1 MVVYIE
7 DAIIDNLVINSII
20 LSLSLFSLRQKIKI
34 LKILLASV
42 LGCAVSVSLTF
53 FALPLTVTIII
64 KFLLGL
70 ILSSIVIQKFS
81 IKLLT
86 LFYVVFLS
94 FTFVMGGF
102 CFFIIYLFGGEV
114 YSITNMSYNLP
125 ISLGVIFIFLGIYVF
140 LLIQAIKVFYKKQ
153 KLSSFY
159 YDVIL
164 HIQDRKIKIK
174 AYLDSGNL
182 LQDSLTGLPIL
193 IVNFNTFNKI
203 FNGKVNV
210 FNFLKN
216 TLNQTINGRYID
228 VSTISSNGK
237 MFIVEPNRVEVKQD
251 NTQLKEIKVLIGVS
265 SNTTKSGQFEALL
278 SPLAL

>member
-7 DAIIDNLVINSII
+7 DAILDNLVINSII
-20 LSLSLFSLRQKIKI
+20 LFLSLFSLRQKIKI
-34 LKILLASV
+34 LKVICASL
-42 LGCAVSVSLTF
+42 LGCVVSIALTF
-53 FALPLTVTIII
+53 FSLPLFLTILI

-81 IKLLT
+81 FKLLS
-86 LFYVVFLS
+86 LFYVVFLT

-114 YSITNMSYNLP
+114 YSITNMTYNLP
-125 ISLGVIFIFLGIYVF
+125 ISLGVIFIFLGIYAF
-140 LLIQAIKVFYKKQ
+140 LLIHAIKVFYKKQ
-153 KLSSFY
+153 KLASFY

-164 HIQDRKIKIK
+164 HIQNKKIKIK

-182 LQDSLTGLPIL
+182 LQDNLTGLPIL

-203 FNGKVNV
+203 FNGKVSV

-216 TLNQTINGRYID
+216 TLNQTIKGRYID

-237 MFIVEPNRVEVKQD
+237 MFVIEPNKVEIKQD
-251 NTQLKEIKVLIGVS
+251 GTQLKEIKVLVGVS
-265 SNTTKSGQFEALL
+265 SNTSKSGQFEALL

>member
-7 DAIIDNLVINSII
+7 DAILDNLVINSII
-20 LSLSLFSLRQKIKI
+20 LFLSLFSLRQKIKV
-34 LKILLASV
+34 LKVITASM
-42 LGCAVSVSLTF
+42 LGCVASIVLTF
-53 FALPLTVTIII
+53 FTLPLFAVLII

-70 ILSSIVIQKFS
+70 IMCSIVIQKFS
-81 IKLLT
+81 FKLLS

-94 FTFVMGGF
+94 FTFLMGGF

-114 YSITNMSYNLP
+114 YNIANMSYNLP
-125 ISLGVIFIFLGIYVF
+125 ISLGVIFIFLALYVY

-159 YDVIL
+159 YDVFI
-164 HIQDRKIKIK
+164 HINNKKVKIK

-216 TLNQTINGRYID
+216 TLNETIKGRYIN

-237 MFIVEPNRVEVKQD
+237 MFVVEPMRVEIKQAD
-251 NTQLKEIKVLIGVS
+251 KPLKQINVLIGVS